1 MQTPHIFSFF
11 GLSGPIKSRRTHV
24 LESPSVPTDQ
34 SRCDKHLHVLIISP
48 CNKTLS
54 QEFCNKDSKEF
65 LEYEHVFFGGIA
77 IPKTGGG
84 VFMVVGCYFVF
95 WDEWM
100 FFDEFPALSGNQKL
114 NLQVPGCNDCGT
126 AIHEMLHSMGMA
138 HEQARPDRDTY
149 VQIHWDHIKTSS
161 FSQFTINHNADTNR
175 DYDICSIMH
184 YGKLAFSNDGEATI
198 SVKDAGYQVYTS
210 DPTRYQFY
218 VIGQR
223 TMMTKYD
230 LAQLAQMYQC
240 SSRSCCGCQQ
250 EISEEIQVDHPGQ
263 EATWL
268 IIQH

>member
-1 MQTPHIFSFF
+1 MNMFSL
-11 GLSGPIKSRRTHV
+11 GV
-24 LESPSVPTDQ
+24 LPSPK
-34 SRCDKHLHVLIISP
+34 R
-48 CNKTLS
+48 
-54 QEFCNKDSKEF
+54 
-65 LEYEHVFFGGIA
+65 G
-77 IPKTGGG
+77 
-84 VFMVVGCYFVF
+84 VGCSRLLDAILHFG
-95 WDEWM
+95 M
-100 FFDEFPALSGNQKL
+100 NGCFFDEFPALSGNQKL

-230 LAQLAQMYQC
+230 LAQLAHVPVF
-240 SSRSCCGCQQ
+240 QQ
-250 EISEEIQVDHPGQ
+250 KLLWMSTRDLRRDPS
-263 EATWL
+263 
-268 IIQH
+268 